1 MKKLLC
7 SALALS
13 FLLCGCGRAPASSAV
28 ASSVPDS
35 APIAVS
41 AESSPEF
48 SAPDVS
54 DDFLSSSEPSFVEDN
69 ATSSLESSVD
79 DLSHDDLL
87 TATIPSDLAATDF
100 ANIDLDAFRSSGRFT
115 DIVQE
120 DDGTIIFY
128 MTPAQYDDYAQ
139 VTRNA
144 FVGSIANVL
153 DGSVYSYITD
163 VTYDDATLSVSV
175 YVTDAATYQA
185 NSVANVVMFALY
197 KQNVAK
203 ASRMID
209 PFNVMI
215 TVYDP
220 DGVVL
225 ETYEVTPYPV
235 P

>member
-13 FLLCGCGRAPASSAV
+13 FLLCGCSSTLASSAGT
-28 ASSVPDS
+28 SSVPDS
-35 APIAVS
+35 APISVAL
-41 AESSPEF
+41 ESSPEF
-48 SAPDVS
+48 PTTDVS
-54 DDFLSSSEPSFVEDN
+54 DDLLSVSEPSFLEDN
-69 ATSSLESSVD
+69 AVASSKSSVD

-87 TATIPSDLAATDF
+87 TATIPADLAATDF
-100 ANIDLDAFRSSGRFT
+100 ASIDLDAFRSSGRFT
-115 DIVQE
+115 DIVQA

-144 FVGSIANVL
+144 FVGSVANVL
-153 DGSVYSYITD
+153 DGNVYSYITG

-175 YVTDAATYQA
+175 YVTDSATYQA

-197 KQNVAK
+197 KQNVEK